1 MSIPY
6 NVHAMRNPNEKGTPP
21 KFYARA
27 ISLSQETLQTMAVEM
42 SADCT
47 INEEDCLVVL
57 DGIRN
62 QIIAGLKAGKIVRI
76 DGFGT
81 FRPTIISNGKK
92 CPLASEYVADKSS
105 FNPTTAIA
113 GAKIIF
119 TPAKELK
126 AAIRAASAEKY
137 VPVQE
142 NPSIAKLF
150 NTATEEETT
159 PDEEP

>member
-1 MSIPY
+1 MPIPY
-6 NVHAMRNPNEKGTPP
+6 KVNAMRNPNEKNTPP
-21 KFYARA
+21 KYYGRA
-27 ISLSQETLQTMAVEM
+27 ISLSQETLQTMAEDL
-42 SADCT
+42 SKDCT

-57 DGIRN
+57 DGVRN

-92 CPLASEYVADKSS
+92 CPTASEYVADKSK

-119 TPAKELK
+119 TPDKALK
-126 AAIRAASAEKY
+126 AAVRAATCEKY
-137 VPVQE
+137 IPAQE

-150 NTATEEETT
+150 NTTTEEEA
-159 PDEEP
+159 

>member
-6 NVHAMRNPNEKGTPP
+6 KVRAMRNPGEKGTPP
-21 KFYARA
+21 KYYGHA
-27 ISLSQETLQTMAVEM
+27 ISLSQETLQTMAKEM

-57 DGIRN
+57 DGVRN
-62 QIIAGLKAGKIVRI
+62 QIIQGLKAGKIVRI

-92 CPLASEYVADKSS
+92 CPLASEYLADASK
-105 FNPTTAIA
+105 FNQASAIA

-126 AAIRAASAEKY
+126 AAIRLASAEKY
-137 VPVQE
+137 IPVE
-142 NPSIAKLF
+142 ESKSIKKLK
-150 NTATEEETT
+150 EEAANA
-159 PDEEP
+159 

>member
-1 MSIPY
+1 MPIPY
-6 NVHAMRNPNEKGTPP
+6 KVNPMKNPNEKGTPP
-21 KFYARA
+21 RYYGRA
-27 ISLSQETLQTMAVEM
+27 ISLSQETVATMAKDL

-62 QIIAGLKAGKIVRI
+62 QILAGLKAGKIVRI

-92 CPLASEYVADKSS
+92 CPTASEYVADKSK

-119 TPAKELK
+119 TPDKALK
-126 AAIRAASAEKY
+126 AAVRAATCEKY
-137 VPVQE
+137 IPAQE

-150 NTATEEETT
+150 NTTPEEEA
-159 PDEEP
+159 

>member
-1 MSIPY
+1 MPIPY
-6 NVHAMRNPNEKGTPP
+6 KVNAMRNPNEKNTPP
-21 KFYARA
+21 KYYGRA
-27 ISLSQETLQTMAVEM
+27 ISLSQETLQTMAEDL
-42 SADCT
+42 SKDCT

-57 DGIRN
+57 DGVRN

-92 CPLASEYVADKSS
+92 CPTASEYVADKSK

-119 TPAKELK
+119 TPDKSLK
-126 AAIRAASAEKY
+126 AAVRAATCEKY
-137 VPVQE
+137 IPAQE

-150 NTATEEETT
+150 NPSTKE
-159 PDEEP
+159 

>member
-1 MSIPY
+1 MPIPY
-6 NVHAMRNPNEKGTPP
+6 NVHAMENPRDRDAAP
-21 KFYARA
+21 KYYGRA
-27 ISLSQETLQTMAVEM
+27 IALSQENVATMAKEL

-62 QIIAGLKAGKIVRI
+62 QVIQGLKAGKIVRI

-92 CPLASEYVADKSS
+92 CPLASEYLADASK
-105 FNPTTAIA
+105 FNPNSAIA

-137 VPVQE
+137 IPVE
-142 NPSIAKLF
+142 ESASIKKLREAAA
-150 NTATEEETT
+150 NA
-159 PDEEP
+159 

>member
-1 MSIPY
+1 MSVFYKVIP
-6 NVHAMRNPNEKGTPP
+6 MRNPRDKDASP

-27 ISLSQETLQTMAVEM
+27 ISLSQETVQTMAKEM

-57 DGIRN
+57 DAIRN
-62 QIIAGLKAGKIVRI
+62 QIIQGLKAGKIVRI

-92 CPLASEYVADKSS
+92 CPLASEYLADASK
-105 FNPTTAIA
+105 FNPNSAIA

-126 AAIRAASAEKY
+126 TAVRLASAEKY
-137 VPVQE
+137 LPVE
-142 NPSIAKLF
+142 ESKSIKKLK
-150 NTATEEETT
+150 EEAGNA
-159 PDEEP
+159 

>member
-1 MSIPY
+1 MQ
-6 NVHAMRNPNEKGTPP
+6 NPRDREAPP

-27 ISLSQETLQTMAVEM
+27 ISVGQETLQTMAKEM

-62 QIIAGLKAGKIVRI
+62 QIIQGLKAGKIVRI

-92 CPLASEYVADKSS
+92 CPLASEYLADASK
-105 FNPTTAIA
+105 FNPTSAIA

-126 AAIRAASAEKY
+126 AAVRASASLKY
-137 VPVQE
+137 TPVE
-142 NPSIAKLF
+142 ESKSIQKLKEQAS
-150 NTATEEETT
+150 NAW
-159 PDEEP
+159 

>member
-1 MSIPY
+1 MPIPY
-6 NVHAMRNPNEKGTPP
+6 KVIPMLNPRDKDAS
-21 KFYARA
+21 KKHYARA
-27 ISLSQETLQTMAVEM
+27 ISLGQENLSTMAKEI

-47 INEEDCLVVL
+47 VNEEDCLVVL

-62 QIIAGLKAGKIVRI
+62 QILAGLKAGKIVRI

-92 CPLASEYVADKSS
+92 CPTASEYVADKSK
-105 FNPTTAIA
+105 FNPSTAIA

-126 AAIRAASAEKY
+126 AAVRAATCEKY
-137 VPVQE
+137 IPAQE

-150 NTATEEETT
+150 NTTPEEE
-159 PDEEP
+159 D

>member
-6 NVHAMRNPNEKGTPP
+6 NVHAMQNPRDRESAP
-21 KFYARA
+21 KYYARA
-27 ISLSQETLQTMAVEM
+27 IALGQETVATMAVEI

-47 INEEDCLVVL
+47 VNEEDCLVVL
-57 DGIRN
+57 DGLRN
-62 QIIAGLKAGKIVRI
+62 QIIQGLKAGKIVRI

-92 CPLASEYVADKSS
+92 CPLASEYLADSS
-105 FNPTTAIA
+105 KFNPNSAIA

-137 VPVQE
+137 VPVE
-142 NPSIAKLF
+142 ESASIAKLREAAA
-150 NTATEEETT
+150 NA
-159 PDEEP
+159 

>member
-1 MSIPY
+1 MSVPY
-6 NVHAMRNPNEKGTPP
+6 KVHAMRNPRDKEAAP
-21 KFYARA
+21 KFYGRA
-27 ISLSQETLQTMAVEM
+27 VSLSQQTVETMAKEI

-47 INEEDCLVVL
+47 VNEEDCLVVL
-57 DGIRN
+57 DGLRN
-62 QIIAGLKAGKIVRI
+62 QIIQGLKAGQIVRV

-92 CPLASEYVADKSS
+92 CPTASQYVADKSK

-137 VPVQE
+137 VEVEE
-142 NPSIAKLF
+142 NKSIQKLF
-150 NTATEEETT
+150 N
-159 PDEEP
+159 PDIED

>member
-1 MSIPY
+1 MPIPY
-6 NVHAMRNPNEKGTPP
+6 KVIAMLNPRDKDAS
-21 KFYARA
+21 KKHYARA
-27 ISLSQETLQTMAVEM
+27 ISLGQENLSTMAKEI

-47 INEEDCLVVL
+47 VNEEDCLVVL

-62 QIIAGLKAGKIVRI
+62 QIINGLKAGQIVRI

-81 FRPTIISNGKK
+81 FRPTIVSNGKK
-92 CPLASEYVADKSS
+92 CPLASEYVADKSK

-113 GAKIIF
+113 GSKIIF

-126 AAIRAASAEKY
+126 NAITVAAVEKY
-137 VPVQE
+137 VPVEE

-150 NTATEEETT
+150 KQEEEGV
-159 PDEEP
+159 